1 MWHEF
6 IECFLYNISGI
17 VSQNRFDL
25 LHCSVLRITT
35 VSVTSA
41 SCHYPPFK
49 SQLLADGT
57 ELSAGSC
64 EKSGNLGRTLLCSI
78 QIPTSLKCFIS
89 KISIS
94 DIPSSHQ
101 RECAGFLW
109 FVLHNQT
116 EVRILIST
124 LHTHCQHLL
133 HWVTWWVLFFLIWT
147 VWLWNTVRCSDKMME
162 HRKWEQSV
170 VKVAATVWHKTGEKL
185 QIL

>member
-64 EKSGNLGRTLLCSI
+64 EKSGNLGSILLCSI

-133 HWVTWWVLFFLIWT
+133 HCELHGEFFFFF
-147 VWLWNTVRCSDKMME
+147 
-162 HRKWEQSV
+162 
-170 VKVAATVWHKTGEKL
+170 
-185 QIL
+185 